1 MSDQLKLENK
11 AADIIYN
18 VDFKN
23 SVVSIRTSG
32 GNVLPLADILNIAA
46 VYKAQQNE
54 TNARIRKERAIK
66 LFGVQGTLNFRE
78 R

>member
-23 SVVSIRTSG
+23 SIVSVKTSG
-32 GNVLPLADILNIAA
+32 GNVLPLNDLLQIAA
-46 VYKAQQNE
+46 VYKARQNE
-54 TNARIRKERAIK
+54 VNARIRKETAIRM
-66 LFGVQGTLNFRE
+66 FGARGHLNFRE
-78 R
+78 K